1 MGFHVMT
8 ELSLP
13 ILGAPRHEVPHV
25 GLCDATPKD
34 QRRQLMLKG
43 RTAQLCP
50 SAYRRDGNVTGVRRA
65 AGGAHAEE
73 HFANCPELF
82 ANCP

>member
-1 MGFHVMT
+1 
-8 ELSLP
+8 
-13 ILGAPRHEVPHV
+13 
-25 GLCDATPKD
+25 
-34 QRRQLMLKG
+34 MLKG

-65 AGGAHAEE
+65 AGGAHAKE